1 MLSTVSSLPV
11 SGDAG
16 QAGVGCAHR
25 EPLWLR
31 AIGTNRPQEKAV
43 APQPRLGAGKGPPLQ
58 SSGGVAPGQAGGSV
72 PGEQCRHRAFSP
84 RCAAEPIHSFVSPQ
98 ELNQLLFF

>member
-11 SGDAG
+11 PGDAG

-31 AIGTNRPQEKAV
+31 AIGANRPQEKAV
-43 APQPRLGAGKGPPLQ
+43 APQPRPGAGKGPPLQ
-58 SSGGVAPGQAGGSV
+58 SSGGVMLGRTGGSV
-72 PGEQCRHRAFSP
+72 PGDNAGVG
-84 RCAAEPIHSFVSPQ
+84 HSAPGAQQSRSTVLSAHKS
-98 ELNQLLFF
+98 